1 MCLLPASVGHRGRA
15 PPRDRLPRLGIRHL
29 RAPCRPQTNGKGERF
44 IRTMLSGWA
53 YGAIYRNSDERTAA
67 LDGWLWH
74 YNCQRRHSAL
84 GHKPSIARLD
94 ARRTNS
100 RLTPRSHGCAYEPAM
115 FADRATREDD
125 KRSNVRRATPRS
137 GRAD

>member
-1 MCLLPASVGHRGRA
+1 MCPLPASMGDRGRA

-29 RAPCRPQTNGKGERF
+29 RTRAHRPQTNGKVERL

-74 YNCQRRHSAL
+74 HNCQRRH
-84 GHKPSIARLD
+84 LD
-94 ARRTNS
+94 
-100 RLTPRSHGCAYEPAM
+100 RS
-115 FADRATREDD
+115 
-125 KRSNVRRATPRS
+125 S
-137 GRAD
+137 